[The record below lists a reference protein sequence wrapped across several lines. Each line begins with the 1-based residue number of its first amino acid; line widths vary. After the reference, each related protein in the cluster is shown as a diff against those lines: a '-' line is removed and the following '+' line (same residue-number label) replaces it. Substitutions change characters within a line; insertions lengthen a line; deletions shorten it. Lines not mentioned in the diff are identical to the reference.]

1 MSDVDIRLLADK
13 VSDLVIEKIKQTS
26 AVASTDGDLSI
37 AQIRNILGIGDGAA
51 YGSQYHGEYRHN
63 GRRLV
68 RREEFLYRRQQGLD
82 VCIRKE

>member
-1 MSDVDIRLLADK
+1 MSEVELNLLA
-13 VSDLVIEKIKQTS
+13 EK
-26 AVASTDGDLSI
+26 VASKIIEEFKSSSTTSTEGDFSI

-68 RREEFLYRRQQGLD
+68 RREEFLYRRKQGLD